1 MKITFRIVFKC
12 SENKWTYSYS
22 FLWRILKENANPG
35 NKKLIFNKDER
46 CLNGKCKKWLRITV
60 KTRYCTSC
68 QIISK
73 KHCRMFFIYQ
83 VFCAILFQRFLL
95 KPCFLAITLFQ
106 LIQLYRK
113 KNTLSSGEMK
123 QWSLLSEIFFSK
135 CDNHRFGIFSLNSST
150 SWVSK

>member
-60 KTRYCTSC
+60 KTRYCTSW

-106 LIQLYRK
+106 LIRLYRK
-113 KNTLSSGEMK
+113 KKTPFHLVKWNNEAYWVK
-123 QWSLLSEIFFSK
+123 
-135 CDNHRFGIFSLNSST
+135 FSLANVT
-150 SWVSK
+150 TPGLGFFP